1 MTRIEHLPRNAS
13 SAAHRPCI
21 RSVHRQTSLIGVGAS
36 ADSVVVESF
45 YSLNRNCGPDG
56 NPLGCCDGHCG
67 DGLTNFWRSVEG
79 VATTGNVTWAA
90 SQAAPLRRLHVGGTL
105 SLAETR
111 GGAVS
116 GGFIAD
122 SVVELE
128 LIMTMQQQHLV
139 RNSRLLSGQVGT
151 FMNYVFTGVQV

>member
-1 MTRIEHLPRNAS
+1 
-13 SAAHRPCI
+13 
-21 RSVHRQTSLIGVGAS
+21 
-36 ADSVVVESF
+36 
-45 YSLNRNCGPDG
+45 
-56 NPLGCCDGHCG
+56 
-67 DGLTNFWRSVEG
+67 
-79 VATTGNVTWAA
+79 
-90 SQAAPLRRLHVGGTL
+90 VGGTL

-151 FMNYVFTGVQV
+151 FMSYVFTGVQV